1 MKRKRTVF
9 ITGGSRGIGL
19 AMKKL
24 FTRRGYKVIAPAR
37 KELDLNDISSINTY
51 FSNHPNQK
59 IDILIN
65 NAGINKPEWIDEM
78 RDETI
83 SETIQVNLTSAF
95 FLARACVPYM
105 KKQKWG
111 RIINV
116 SSLFGIIARGKQS
129 LYSATKHGLN
139 GLTKSLA
146 LELAPYNIL
155 VNSICPGFTKTQLV
169 LRNPP
174 GKIKAIENDIPLGR
188 LAEPEDIAQAALF
201 LASADSSYI
210 TGHMLI
216 IDGGYSCK

>member
-9 ITGGSRGIGL
+9 ITGGSRGIGI
-19 AMKKL
+19 AMKNL
-24 FTRRGYKVIAPAR
+24 FTRRGYRVIAPTR
-37 KELDLNDISSINTY
+37 KELDLNDISSFKKY
-51 FSNHPNQK
+51 FSDHPDQK

-78 RDETI
+78 HDETI

-105 KKQKWG
+105 KQQKWG
-111 RIINV
+111 RIINI

-139 GLTKSLA
+139 GFTKSLA

-188 LAEPEDIAQAALF
+188 LADPIDIAHAALF
-201 LASADSSYI
+201 LASDVSSYI
-210 TGHMLI
+210 TGHTLI